1 MNAQVDGPSSVALPQ
16 TNALVPG
23 YLLTPFGWAAKPLA
37 AIVQSEPELLRHMF
51 ELDRPRMH
59 AIALALAH
67 LDDDPA
73 PHLAPILFRASIR
86 EVLYRVVGRA
96 PAGIKRVLLR
106 LPFAV
111 LSRQGYKR
119 LIELLDEPQSAKLL
133 HHLKDAEITDSTV
146 RVLYEVPA
154 VLRPVLAEVVRFIE
168 RIDRLDHF
176 PDGLRWLVW
185 RGAAA
190 SFDALIADLAAQA
203 QPGQLVAR
211 LKKLVSE
218 LPLPP
223 TLPPAQIGMA
233 QRVDATAD
241 ICSLGK
247 HFRNCLA
254 NYAQQVDAG
263 ACAIYLWSDST
274 APAVCLVTRHG
285 RLGWSLSEAL
295 GPSNAQ
301 LDGNQ
306 LQEITIAFA
315 KAAVPQYSA
324 FRSLECIL
332 QADCTTRPRTR
343 RHRHQDLEQRLWELE
358 EPAWIEDVVDVVA

>member
-1 MNAQVDGPSSVALPQ
+1 MDAQVDGPSSVALPQ
-16 TNALVPG
+16 TKALVPG

-37 AIVQSEPELLRHMF
+37 AIVQSEPELLRHIF

-59 AIALALAH
+59 VIALALAH

-73 PHLAPILFRASIR
+73 PHLAPILFRASVR
-86 EVLYRVVGRA
+86 EVLQRVVGRGSRWNQRRA
-96 PAGIKRVLLR
+96 TPPAVRGVEQARVL
-106 LPFAV
+106 
-111 LSRQGYKR
+111 R

-133 HHLKDAEITDSTV
+133 HHLKTAEITDSTV

-154 VLRPVLAEVVRFIE
+154 VLRPVLAELVRFIE

-247 HFRNCLA
+247 H
-254 NYAQQVDAG
+254 V
-263 ACAIYLWSDST
+263 
-274 APAVCLVTRHG
+274 
-285 RLGWSLSEAL
+285 
-295 GPSNAQ
+295 
-301 LDGNQ
+301 
-306 LQEITIAFA
+306 
-315 KAAVPQYSA
+315 
-324 FRSLECIL
+324 
-332 QADCTTRPRTR
+332 
-343 RHRHQDLEQRLWELE
+343 
-358 EPAWIEDVVDVVA
+358 